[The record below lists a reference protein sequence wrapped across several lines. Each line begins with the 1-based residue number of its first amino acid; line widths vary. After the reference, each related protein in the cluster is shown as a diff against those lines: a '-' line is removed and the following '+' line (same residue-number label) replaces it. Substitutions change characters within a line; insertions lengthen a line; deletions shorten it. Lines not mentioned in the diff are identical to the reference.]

1 MEDKKLN
8 IIEFTDVEDLY
19 CIGDIHGKFNSIK
32 GFIKQNDIRN
42 SLIIVCG
49 DCGIGFES
57 TKHYEQTVFP
67 DLIHILKKY
76 NDKLIFIRGNH
87 DSRTIFDSGI
97 FNYDELKVV
106 PDYTVVNIYY
116 NEDKCAVKHSILCV
130 GGATSIDRTYRLSVE
145 RQQVIKKMV
154 FSLCSEEEAYRK
166 IKRVYWD
173 DEAPYY
179 DEERLKMI
187 DKTVCPIDIVCS
199 HTAPSFCYPQT
210 KEGLDYWLTHD
221 KNLSEDL
228 DNERKVFDNIYSYLK
243 ENGFELSKWCYGHF
257 HKHNTEYIDGVK
269 FCLLDMDRGVKLDT
283 ECIN

>member
-67 DLIHILKKY
+67 DIIHILKKY

-166 IKRVYWD
+166 DRKST
-173 DEAPYY
+173 
-179 DEERLKMI
+179 RLNS
-187 DKTVCPIDIVCS
+187 S
-199 HTAPSFCYPQT
+199 H
-210 KEGLDYWLTHD
+210 
-221 KNLSEDL
+221 
-228 DNERKVFDNIYSYLK
+228 
-243 ENGFELSKWCYGHF
+243 
-257 HKHNTEYIDGVK
+257 
-269 FCLLDMDRGVKLDT
+269 
-283 ECIN
+283 

>member
-1 MEDKKLN
+1 MKYVKKDIEQLIKTNIGVKIRKLKLCGRIDSKPTNKILLFFKDNVLNLYVLEYNVSHHNFVSFDKIK
-8 IIEFTDVEDLY
+8 IVYGF
-19 CIGDIHGKFNSIK
+19 FNPS
-32 GFIKQNDIRN
+32 GNYIRRR
-42 SLIIVCG
+42 
-49 DCGIGFES
+49 
-57 TKHYEQTVFP
+57 VF
-67 DLIHILKKY
+67 Y
-76 NDKLIFIRGNH
+76 NDKTFK
-87 DSRTIFDSGI
+87 
-97 FNYDELKVV
+97 FNVIKRIKFYDYNKSFEYV
-106 PDYTVVNIYY
+106 YY
-116 NEDKCAVKHSILCV
+116 DKDKCAVKHSILCV
-130 GGATSIDRTYRLSVE
+130 GGATSIDRTYRLSLE
-145 RQQVIKKMV
+145 RQQVLKKMA

-166 IKRVYWD
+166 IKRLYWD

-210 KEGLDYWLTHD
+210 KEGLDYWLTQD

-228 DNERKVFDNIYSYLK
+228 DNERKVFDKIYSYLK